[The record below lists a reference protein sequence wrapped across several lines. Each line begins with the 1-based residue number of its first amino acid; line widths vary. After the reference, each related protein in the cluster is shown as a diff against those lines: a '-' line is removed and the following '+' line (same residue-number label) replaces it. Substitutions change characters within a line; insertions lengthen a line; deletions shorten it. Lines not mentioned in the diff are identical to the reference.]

1 MEIYQIKT
9 PNKVDTLSQCC
20 YNAGP
25 TSLALPRQFPGISSA
40 FPQHC
45 PGISP
50 ALPMSIMASY
60 QNPHPAP
67 AVNIANLAS
76 NQISDAQQ
84 SNAFTSLVPH
94 EPVQITSSSAHFS
107 HGKSFLE
114 ICDAYVVMTGCYQVI
129 DVQRSIYMYRRR
141 RMNIRVLM
149 FCNFGQ
155 YIFESGQRSRVPE
168 EDHQNKLLVDKRH
181 V

>member
-1 MEIYQIKT
+1 MLLQCRSNVFNAA
-9 PNKVDTLSQCC
+9 PAVPRHFLSISS
-20 YNAGP
+20 ALPRHFPGI
-25 TSLALPRQFPGISSA
+25 SLALP
-40 FPQHC
+40 
-45 PGISP
+45 
-50 ALPMSIMASY
+50 MSTVASY

-76 NQISDAQQ
+76 NQISNAQQ

-129 DVQRSIYMYRRR
+129 DVQRSIYMYRRG

-168 EDHQNKLLVDKRH
+168 EDQQNKLLVDKRH